1 MGLSCVPLPPLV
13 GELEALRPD
22 PLSSRLADPGL
33 PTHPSHALFKR
44 FLPRGSGGM
53 LCFALKPTS
62 SLSSTA
68 IARAFIDATQLAIH
82 APNVGDVRTL
92 VLHPQSTTH
101 RQLTPEEAR
110 ENGSTPDLIRVSVG
124 IEDVEDIMAGAL
136 ASLSP
141 SLSPSL
147 SLSLCS
153 AFGCVQ
159 GNGG

>member
-1 MGLSCVPLPPLV
+1 VGLSCVPLPPLV

-33 PTHPSHALFKR
+33 PSHPSHALFKR

-124 IEDVEDIMAGAL
+124 IEDVEDIIAGAL
-136 ASLSP
+136 ASH
-141 SLSPSL
+141 
-147 SLSLCS
+147 SLCPSHSS
-153 AFGCVQ
+153 ARAKSVG
-159 GNGG
+159 